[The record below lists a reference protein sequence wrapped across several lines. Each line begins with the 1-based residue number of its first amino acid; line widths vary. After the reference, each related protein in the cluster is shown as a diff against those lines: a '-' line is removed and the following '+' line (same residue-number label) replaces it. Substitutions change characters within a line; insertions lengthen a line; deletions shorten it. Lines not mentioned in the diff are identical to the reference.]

1 MAQKAS
7 TFFCFRQIDI
17 CNSLPPVTSLL
28 HRGFQCWVVVGG
40 VGIYR
45 QWVTAVVS
53 HQYFESS
60 SLKWESPLLP
70 FILWFTACL
79 KNSTHLIYGLYIRWL
94 SPWPLPHPGAISW
107 WLPYFYLPPFSWTL
121 APYAP
126 LTNRHLCLD
135 IQSSSSVCSE
145 LFFFLHLVNVCLPS
159 HGAWC

>member
-1 MAQKAS
+1 MAQKVS

-28 HRGFQCWVVVGG
+28 RRGFQCWVVVGG

-60 SLKWESPLLP
+60 SVKWESPLLP

-79 KNSTHLIYGLYIRWL
+79 KKHTFDLWALYQVI
-94 SPWPLPHPGAISW
+94 ISLALASSW
-107 WLPYFYLPPFSWTL
+107 SYFLVTSILYLPPFSWTL

-126 LTNRHLCLD
+126 LTNRRLCLD